1 MWEQLNLH
9 FGPQALWSP
18 GFIVFTIVLTG
29 LYFWAIGKGRHRF
42 PESAPV
48 PLYKK
53 ILFVFGM
60 FFFYLG
66 YGGPL
71 YLVGHLMFSIHMVQ
85 MVVSLLFV
93 PPLLIIGMPKW
104 LLKAIVRSIPFKRF
118 FKFFAHPII
127 SIVLFNVLFSFYHLP
142 LVFDFLL
149 VHKLAHDLYQTILF
163 LSAILMW
170 WTIIAPV
177 PEWNRVSELQRI
189 GLIFLDGMLLTPACA
204 LIIFAD
210 SPVYETFTNPVAW
223 ATALSLCLP
232 GTKVVSPDLI
242 EQYMLLPLLEDQRLG
257 GVIMKVVQEIIYG
270 SFIGYVFVQWV
281 KREKAEAP
289 KRQMELE
296 KAIREKFVHE

>member
-1 MWEQLNLH
+1 
-9 FGPQALWSP
+9 
-18 GFIVFTIVLTG
+18 VL
-29 LYFWAIGKGRHRF
+29 
-42 PESAPV
+42 
-48 PLYKK
+48 
-53 ILFVFGM
+53 
-60 FFFYLG
+60 
-66 YGGPL
+66 
-71 YLVGHLMFSIHMVQ
+71 
-85 MVVSLLFV
+85 
-93 PPLLIIGMPKW
+93 
-104 LLKAIVRSIPFKRF
+104 SIPFKRF

-127 SIVLFNVLFSFYHLP
+127 SIVLFNVLFSFYHVP
-142 LVFDFLL
+142 IIFDFLL
-149 VHKLAHDLYQTILF
+149 VHKLAHDLYQTLLF

-177 PEWNRVSELQRI
+177 PEWNKVSELQRI

-204 LIIFAD
+204 LIIFAG
-210 SPVYETFTNPVAW
+210 SPIYETFTNPVAW

-232 GTKVVSPDLI
+232 GTKVVSPELI